1 MRIVA
6 ALLCAALA
14 ASWGRPARA
23 QAVQP
28 DFTDLEAGPS
38 AIETYR
44 LNALGIVREETSA
57 SFPTIFVGR
66 SKWWRPIRGKFRYS
80 TSYSDFFLK
89 LGRDDLG
96 AQHRHQYAVAATLF
110 WGGFL
115 VTVSGLGLGLW
126 GFSTHHDTRGEVGLG
141 MFAGGV
147 VLTSI
152 GSSVQ
157 PPLVSDEDAAAMAEA
172 YNRKLQVHLGLAPV
186 ASARGT
192 DLRPVGLTVS
202 RRW

>member
-14 ASWGRPARA
+14 SSWGRPARTQEA
-23 QAVQP
+23 QP
-28 DFTDLEAGPS
+28 DFTGLEAGASP
-38 AIETYR
+38 IETYR

-66 SKWWRPIRGKFRYS
+66 SKWWRPVRGKFRYS

-89 LGRDDLG
+89 IGRDDLG
-96 AQHRHQYAVAATLF
+96 AQHRHQYAIAAALF
-110 WGGFL
+110 WGGAL
-115 VTVSGLGLGLW
+115 VTVGGLGVALS
-126 GFSTHHDTRGEVGLG
+126 GFGSHHDTRAEVGLG

-152 GSSVQ
+152 GSGVQ
-157 PPLVSDEDAAAMAEA
+157 PPLVSQDDAEAMAEA
-172 YNRKLQVHLGLAPV
+172 YNRKLQVHLGLTPV
-186 ASARGT
+186 SGARGT
-192 DLRPVGLTVS
+192 DLRPLGLTVS